1 MSTYTLAELRHF
13 LTDRYDALK
22 RRLAY
27 QLGSEERAGDALHDT
42 WLRLNGRDDMQP
54 VDNPQAF
61 VLRMAV
67 NSAVDRWRKDTRLV
81 NASEIDDLLQ
91 LDDAELGP
99 RHSLEAQFELQQLL
113 RVLDELPERRRQIF
127 LAIRIDGVT
136 RKELARQ
143 YGISQRAIEAE
154 LRRAH
159 DYCAQRLDRGGA

>member
-42 WLRLNGRDDMQP
+42 WVRLNGRDDMPP

-81 NASEIDDLLQ
+81 SASEIDDLLQ

-136 RKELARQ
+136 RKELSKQ

-159 DYCAQRLDRGGA
+159 DYCAQRLDRGGV